1 MKNKMLNIDYDGT
14 LDLQRY
20 QNWKKKNHEL
30 ARIAN
35 IPRTAPDAV
44 WTGDGTVGG
53 GTDPGQQPASQSLW
67 LAGSA
72 RKPKGVWNR

>member
-1 MKNKMLNIDYDGT
+1 MLNIDYDGT

-53 GTDPGQQPASQSLW
+53 GTDPGQQPASQR
-67 LAGSA
+67 ACGTDDGTCEGIT
-72 RKPKGVWNR
+72 RNR